1 MTPWWEAILNKNCHS
16 DFRET
21 IKYLLRKVGNRK
33 KGKSTDKIMMT
44 QAFMNPT
51 VVGQMKMPF
60 DSLFCGAEVD
70 TLMQMSEAVDMEG
83 IEEDMKS
90 EVVDR
95 PKEVSKEIFLRPE
108 VDSLLKGK
116 LVKDG
121 KPRTVRNLPGR
132 PYHLMSRRQKDQAR
146 KQRRTAP
153 HPAPVNTTQFLMSDR
168 ACLDTY
174 SDSDL
179 ENDSGSDGDFV
190 KREFCKEY
198 EKAIPIKQKMPK
210 SKLIEEYMMV
220 EKDVKLLEKKY
231 DEMSAQEQLKARLGT
246 VDYEWEKGEVAME
259 PEIAEKIRIFQEE
272 ILKLAQENRSLALEN
287 SRLVAENRANKSD
300 SSDSDTD
307 SSGSDSDSSSS
318 DSDSDTDDSSDE
330 EDEVAASSTVYMKDS
345 DSESKKDDTGYESDR
360 SAGSHDS
367 KSLVHVTSSTVGK

>member
-1 MTPWWEAILNKNCHS
+1 
-16 DFRET
+16 
-21 IKYLLRKVGNRK
+21 
-33 KGKSTDKIMMT
+33 MT

-90 EVVDR
+90 GVVVQ
-95 PKEVSKEIFLRPE
+95 PQEVSKEIFLRPE

-116 LVKDG
+116 LVRDG
-121 KPRTVRNLPGR
+121 KPRTVRSLPGR
-132 PYHLMSRRQKDQAR
+132 PPYHLMSRRQKEQAR

-174 SDSDL
+174 SDSDV
-179 ENDSGSDGDFV
+179 ENDSDSDGDFV

-198 EKAIPIKQKMPK
+198 EKAIPVKQKMPK

-287 SRLVAENRANKSD
+287 SRLVADNRANKSD

-307 SSGSDSDSSSS
+307 SSDTDSDSSSS

-330 EDEVAASSTVYMKDS
+330 EDELAASSTVHMKDTA
-345 DSESKKDDTGYESDR
+345 SESKKDDTGYESDR

-367 KSLVHVTSSTVGK
+367 KSLVHVTSSTMGK